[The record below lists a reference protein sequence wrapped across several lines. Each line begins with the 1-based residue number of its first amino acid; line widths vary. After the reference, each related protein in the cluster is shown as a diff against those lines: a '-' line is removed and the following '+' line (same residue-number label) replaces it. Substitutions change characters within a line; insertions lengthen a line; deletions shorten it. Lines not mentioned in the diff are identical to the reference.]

1 MKCSMCAVWKRRWPE
16 PLPGGEAIVNDGKAT
31 ASDVLSLIDVVKQRV
46 KSARGIELET
56 EVEIL
61 GEG

>member
-1 MKCSMCAVWKRRWPE
+1 MCAVWKKRWPE
-16 PLPGGEAIVNDGKAT
+16 PLPGDVVIVNAGSAT

-56 EVEIL
+56 EVEIV